1 MSISP
6 TSLDRII
13 EEKSN
18 LLSVEEKARVLAF
31 ITYLLE
37 KNEKITVL
45 PERIL
50 GLNRGEIW
58 TSDDFDSS
66 LSDEF
71 WLGES

>member
-6 TSLDRII
+6 ANLDRVI
-13 EEKSN
+13 EEKSH

-37 KNEKITVL
+37 KNDKMTVL

-50 GLNRGEIW
+50 GLNCGEIW
-58 TSDDFDSS
+58 TSDDFDAP
-66 LSDEF
+66 LPDQF
-71 WLGES
+71 WLGEP